1 MKWKVHTN
9 HRGRMSLAWAIKNR
23 QTKPQQQRY
32 FGRGFG
38 EKKKGKSARLPR
50 NTRANDRAIPLHSIR
65 ASRKSTRS
73 DRRYTRDSLVE
84 HVQTRRTPGKEKK
97 KRKRNGTERNGLL
110 KKRCICSKKG
120 KWLAQVVAFP
130 NLTVRISY
138 IVKYRPRC
146 NRW

>member
-38 EKKKGKSARLPR
+38 EKKKKKRASSSKYSSERSSDTFAFDSCISEIYEIGSKVYTRFARG
-50 NTRANDRAIPLHSIR
+50 TRADETNA
-65 ASRKSTRS
+65 
-73 DRRYTRDSLVE
+73 
-84 HVQTRRTPGKEKK
+84 GKREK